1 MRLGFFDARSAVPFS
16 TWNAS
21 VVDTPAHR
29 ALAKEAADQ
38 SIVLLKNDGAALPL
52 DAASGLALAAIGRN
66 ANATVRGFIAEI
78 ESW

>member
-52 DAASGLALAAIGRN
+52 DAGSGLALAAIGRN